1 MEVNVLYDVSREQ
14 EFENIILVVIRSNN
28 KMIRRKNLFFI
39 SDL

>member
-28 KMIRRKNLFFI
+28 KMIRRKYLFFI